1 MKTMETFSTVLFMNH
16 APVGYRVQQTPG
28 RLELHPADNPLR
40 SETPPR
46 MVAEK
51 TAGRWQVQGTDNADL
66 IHQVLLEIN
75 MLERSSAG
83 ITLSAAP

>member
-40 SETPPR
+40 SEIPPR
-46 MVAEK
+46 MTAEK
-51 TAGRWQVQGTDNADL
+51 NSGGWLVKGTDNADL

-75 MLERSSAG
+75 LLEQASPG
-83 ITLSAAP
+83 IRLSAAP